1 MAKRKLLFFF
11 TASFPY
17 GKDEAFIE
25 DEIKVLCAAFDKV
38 IIITNN
44 ISGNKRPLPVN
55 ATIEY
60 LPYNLTSLEKISA
73 LHLLTNQMYA
83 GEADFVKKVYKLE
96 ISHLI
101 RKIILTSIYKARK
114 TERFILQLQRTYA
127 QTDDILTLYSYWM
140 NDMAIGCALTKA
152 HHNSLRFVTRVHGW
166 DLYAERHTP
175 PYLPFRKFISA
186 HADQV
191 CFISH
196 QGLNYFKNT
205 YNISKGDN
213 LVVNYLGTSQRII
226 KECKRDNNTL
236 RLASCS
242 SVIPL
247 KQLDRIAE
255 TLSLIPDGISVEW
268 THLGGGPELENL
280 TNLAHRLFSG
290 KSHIQFHFTGALTH
304 EEVIHYFNTHAVDL
318 FINASRYEGLPV
330 SLMEAFS
337 FGIPAMA
344 PHIGGISEIID
355 PGLNGYIFNPD
366 ASPQHMAALLIEFM
380 QLPDYRHQEMRLA
393 AYKKWEQLFNSEKN
407 YTDFT
412 HRILLPA

>member
-1 MAKRKLLFFF
+1 MAQHKLLFFF

-25 DEIKVLCAAFDKV
+25 DEINVLCAAFDKV

-44 ISGNKRPLPVN
+44 TTGSIRPLPDNVF
-55 ATIEY
+55 IEY
-60 LPYNLTSLEKISA
+60 FPYNLTVFEKISA
-73 LHLLTNQMYA
+73 ITFLSDKMYA
-83 GEADFVKKVYKLE
+83 GEAGYVKSVYKVNY
-96 ISHLI
+96 SHAI

-114 TERFILQLQRTYA
+114 TERYILQWQQKYA
-127 QTDDILTLYSYWM
+127 QPNDILVLYSYWM

-152 HHNSLRFVTRVHGW
+152 HHNSFRFVTRVHGW

-175 PYLPFRKFISA
+175 AYLPFRRFISDN
-186 HADQV
+186 ADQV

-213 LVVNYLGTSQRII
+213 LGVNYLGTSQRII
-226 KECKRDNNTL
+226 KEYKRDSALL
-236 RLASCS
+236 RLVSCS

-255 TLSLIPDGISVEW
+255 TISLMPENISIEW
-268 THLGGGPELENL
+268 THLGGGHELGNL
-280 TNLAHRLFSG
+280 TKLANRLFSG
-290 KSHIQFHFTGALTH
+290 KPHIQFHFTGALTH
-304 EEVIHYFNTHAVDL
+304 EDVIRYFNTHTVDL

-337 FGIPAMA
+337 FGIPAIA
-344 PHIGGISEIID
+344 PNIGGISEILD
-355 PGLNGYIFNPD
+355 HGLNGYIFNPD
-366 ASPQHMAALLIEFM
+366 ASPQHIATLLIEFM
-380 QLPDYRHQEMRLA
+380 QLPDYRFQEMRLS
-393 AYKKWEQLFNSEKN
+393 AYKKWEQFFDSEKN
-407 YTDFT
+407 YTYFT
-412 HRILLPA
+412 HRFLLPA